1 MRLYIV
7 TSFSECILSWLHLPA
22 ILFVV
27 FLFLFFLPSPRTPHR
42 SRPKVRHARGG
53 GGPRRC
59 VAVFDRGRGPRA
71 CGVTVLKHFSY
82 IIMKPKIESDVQLS
96 VVTDIF

>member
-1 MRLYIV
+1 MRLCIV
-7 TSFSECILSWLHLPA
+7 TSFSECIISSLHRPA

-53 GGPRRC
+53 PKRC